1 MVIQRLLQNY
11 IQNMH
16 RQFSAAITDYHFTVS
31 PFGIEKHKRTYQ
43 QKKAFPTLKELFI
56 SVTMKH
62 IYMTHILSNK
72 CT

>member
-1 MVIQRLLQNY
+1 
-11 IQNMH
+11 MH

-31 PFGIEKHKRTYQ
+31 PFGIGKHKRSYQ